1 MQVVPI
7 AADGVRT
14 NDGERFQ
21 HIAFVEHGAR
31 NGAHV
36 HDDVV
41 ESALDGAVQ
50 IVADRILRGEACEVG
65 FGVEAKRLKLASA
78 SNQSILGFPPSAARS
93 VRAEF
98 PPQDID
104 VAATKRMTVKKVLI
118 FMGRVKRTAF
128 LRPEN
133 GPGPGRMRID
143 TVSSRPVVTGVRFV
157 NRK

>member
-14 NDGERFQ
+14 DDGERFQ

-50 IVADRILRGEACEVG
+50 IVADRILRSEALEIGLCVEPEHFGFSTVG
-65 FGVEAKRLKLASA
+65 GAKRP
-78 SNQSILGFPPSAARS
+78 GGVSAAGYRC
-93 VRAEF
+93 RCNEE
-98 PPQDID
+98 DD
-104 VAATKRMTVKKVLI
+104 CKKGAY
-118 FMGRVKRTAF
+118 FHG
-128 LRPEN
+128 
-133 GPGPGRMRID
+133 
-143 TVSSRPVVTGVRFV
+143 SC
-157 NRK
+157 